1 MDVRGATPVFLK
13 IAPDLSEAEIE
24 DVAEVAQNSGVA
36 AIIATNTT
44 LDRTA
49 LASAHAAEAGG
60 LSGAPLFER
69 STRVLAR
76 LAGLTDIPLIGVGGV
91 SDAQTAYAKICA
103 GASALQLYTALVF
116 GGLGLVREI
125 TTELDA
131 LLARDGFA
139 TVAEAVG
146 SKREDWL

>member
-1 MDVRGATPVFLK
+1 M
-13 IAPDLSEAEIE
+13 
-24 DVAEVAQNSGVA
+24 
-36 AIIATNTT
+36 
-44 LDRTA
+44 
-49 LASAHAAEAGG
+49 
-60 LSGAPLFER
+60 FER

>member
-1 MDVRGATPVFLK
+1 M
-13 IAPDLSEAEIE
+13 
-24 DVAEVAQNSGVA
+24 
-36 AIIATNTT
+36 
-44 LDRTA
+44 
-49 LASAHAAEAGG
+49 
-60 LSGAPLFER
+60 FER

-91 SDAQTAYAKICA
+91 SDAETAYAKICA
-103 GASALQLYTALVF
+103 GASAVQLYTALVF

-125 TTELDA
+125 TGGLET

-139 TVAEAVG
+139 TVADAVG